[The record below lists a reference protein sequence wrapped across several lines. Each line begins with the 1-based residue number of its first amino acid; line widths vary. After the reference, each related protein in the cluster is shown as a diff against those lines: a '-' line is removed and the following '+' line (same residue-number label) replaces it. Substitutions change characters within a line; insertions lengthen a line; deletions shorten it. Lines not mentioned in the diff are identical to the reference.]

1 MGGELGGNLLR
12 ALLRVVILVEV
23 EVNDLVM
30 RGEAMV
36 CFEGLRSRCRGRSAI
51 FFIDVC
57 DISAFI
63 DCSRF

>member
-36 CFEGLRSRCRGRSAI
+36 CFEGLGSRCRG
-51 FFIDVC
+51 
-57 DISAFI
+57 
-63 DCSRF
+63 